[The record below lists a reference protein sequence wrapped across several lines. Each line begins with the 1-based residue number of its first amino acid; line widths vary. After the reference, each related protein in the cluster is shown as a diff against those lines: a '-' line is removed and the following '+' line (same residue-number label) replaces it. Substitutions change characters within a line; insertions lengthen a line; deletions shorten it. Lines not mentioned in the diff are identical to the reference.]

1 MPSFDAI
8 VIGGGTNGLACAAR
22 LQKSGRKVLV
32 LESGAEPGGAAL
44 GHEFAPGYR
53 APGLAHIV
61 NMIDARVE
69 REMDL
74 GRHGLAY
81 ASLNMPSTAVATD
94 GDHLVLEGGAGERV
108 TGLSEAEQR
117 AWGELRTQ
125 LLTFAGVLAP
135 FKAMTPPRIA
145 AGVGNEY
152 MKLGKLGFS
161 IRGMGR
167 DNFREFLRMLL
178 INVYDVLNDE
188 LTDPRLKGLL
198 AHDAVL
204 GTWLGPRSPNS
215 LIHLLNR
222 LSGQVAG
229 RRAAIALPKGGMG
242 SVAVAMARSAEA
254 LGVTVRSGAQVSQIV
269 MDGDRA
275 VGVVLAD
282 GEEIRAGTVVS
293 AIGPKAT
300 FLGLVGPRHLDTGFV
315 NRVRH
320 MKARG
325 GAAKLHLALRGAPD
339 FRGADLGSRLVLAPS
354 EAAVELSFNAV
365 KYGKVPERPVMEVVL
380 PSVHEDGHA
389 PSGHHVLSAVVQ
401 FAPHAPQTNLDA
413 ARAEMLGRSLAVLED
428 HAPGIGDL
436 VEHAEILMPYDI
448 ETRYGMAGGN
458 WHHGEL
464 SVEQMLFLRP
474 FPGMAQYATP
484 INGLWVAGAGCH
496 PGGGISGAAGWNAAE
511 RIIREVRG

>member
-320 MKARG
+320 MKARVGAATFG
-325 GAAKLHLALRGAPD
+325 GASTAETGRVGAGSALLWLDHHAAPATPSPPSTRSARPAARSGDRRGGTTCIVGEKEAVGVGETSGGGRGDTVWWPIGSARAAASPIPALGVGVEARSAAAP
-339 FRGADLGSRLVLAPS
+339 RMLGSRP
-354 EAAVELSFNAV
+354 
-365 KYGKVPERPVMEVVL
+365 G
-380 PSVHEDGHA
+380 
-389 PSGHHVLSAVVQ
+389 
-401 FAPHAPQTNLDA
+401 A
-413 ARAEMLGRSLAVLED
+413 ARNS
-428 HAPGIGDL
+428 
-436 VEHAEILMPYDI
+436 
-448 ETRYGMAGGN
+448 
-458 WHHGEL
+458 
-464 SVEQMLFLRP
+464 
-474 FPGMAQYATP
+474 
-484 INGLWVAGAGCH
+484 
-496 PGGGISGAAGWNAAE
+496 
-511 RIIREVRG
+511 